1 MPKKWPFWK
10 SGGVKSMNSYSANVT
25 VALVHHPV
33 VDKNGQT
40 IAAAVTSLD
49 LHDIARACKT
59 FGVEAFYVV
68 TPLEDQQDLVRQI
81 IVHWVTGVGA
91 GYNPDRRSALGLIRL
106 KSSLAEVMDECR
118 DAVGRKPCMVVTSA
132 RMEKSDLTCPE
143 LKRMVREDRPVML
156 VFGTAW
162 GLAPEVVRE
171 ADFRLAP
178 IAGAGDYNHLAV
190 RSAVAIILD
199 RIAGGRQP
207 DGGSDMETYNNQDL
221 K

>member
-1 MPKKWPFWK
+1 
-10 SGGVKSMNSYSANVT
+10 MNSYNANVT

-59 FGVEAFYVV
+59 FGVDAFYVV
-68 TPLEDQQDLVRQI
+68 TPLTDQQELVRQI

-91 GYNPDRRSALGLIRL
+91 GYNPDRRNALELIRL
-106 KSSLAEVMDECR
+106 KSSLAEVIDECR
-118 DAVGRKPCMVVTSA
+118 AANGRKPCTVVTSA
-132 RMEKSDLTCPE
+132 RMENSDLTCRD
-143 LKRMVREDRPVML
+143 LGRMVHEDRPVVL

-162 GLAPEVVRE
+162 GLAPEVVRD

-178 IAGAGDYNHLAV
+178 ISGPGEYNHLAV

-199 RIAGGRQP
+199 RIGGGR
-207 DGGSDMETYNNQDL
+207 
-221 K
+221 

>member
-1 MPKKWPFWK
+1 M
-10 SGGVKSMNSYSANVT
+10 T

-49 LHDIARACKT
+49 LHDIARASKT

-81 IVHWVTGVGA
+81 IDHWVTGVGA
-91 GYNPDRRSALGLIRL
+91 RYNPDRQAALGLIRL
-106 KSSLAEVMDECR
+106 KERLDEVVEEVR
-118 DAVGRKPCMVVTSA
+118 LTKGQKPEVVVTSA
-132 RMEKSDLTCPE
+132 RMDSSDLAYPD
-143 LKRMVREDRPVML
+143 LKRLIRENRPVVL

-162 GLAPEVVRE
+162 GLAPEIVAE

-178 IAGAGDYNHLAV
+178 ISGAGDYNHLAV

-199 RIAGGRQP
+199 RILAGR
-207 DGGSDMETYNNQDL
+207 
-221 K
+221 

>member
-1 MPKKWPFWK
+1 MKL
-10 SGGVKSMNSYSANVT
+10 YSANLT

-33 VDKNGQT
+33 VDKNGKT

-59 FGVEAFYVV
+59 FGVGAFYVV

-91 GYNPDRRSALGLIRL
+91 SYNPDRRSALGLIRL
-106 KSSLAEVMDECR
+106 KSSLADVMDECR
-118 DAVGRKPCMVVTSA
+118 DADGREVCTVVTSA
-132 RMEKSDLTCPE
+132 RMENSDLTCPD
-143 LKRMVREDRPVML
+143 LKRMVQEDRPVVL

-162 GLAPEVVRE
+162 GLAPEVVRD
-171 ADFRLAP
+171 ADFKLAP
-178 IAGAGDYNHLAV
+178 IAGPGEYNHLAV

-199 RIAGGRQP
+199 RISGER
-207 DGGSDMETYNNQDL
+207 
-221 K
+221 

>member
-1 MPKKWPFWK
+1 M
-10 SGGVKSMNSYSANVT
+10 SSYGANLT

-59 FGVEAFYVV
+59 FGIGTFYVV
-68 TPLEDQQDLVRQI
+68 TPLTDQQELVRQI
-81 IVHWVTGVGA
+81 IGHWVSGA
-91 GYNPDRRSALGLIRL
+91 GARYNPDRQSALGLIRL
-106 KSSLAEVMDECR
+106 KASLAEVMEECR
-118 DAVGRKPCMVVTSA
+118 VAAGRKPCTVVTSA
-132 RMEKSDLTCPE
+132 RMENSDLACPD
-143 LKRMVREDRPVML
+143 LKRMVREDRPVVL

-162 GLAPEVVRE
+162 GLAPEVVRD

-178 IAGAGDYNHLAV
+178 ISGQGEYNHLAV

-199 RIAGGRQP
+199 RIAGGQ
-207 DGGSDMETYNNQDL
+207 
-221 K
+221 